1 MYMGDTF
8 YRGHDKNYP
17 PRSDQDMYMSD
28 DVDMAQT
35 YADGKGFGG
44 TVTPLRHNADNLLHV
59 DAGGM
64 GYEDVILEPEMV
76 PDLNYDHWMDL
87 DNVDNGTDAIAYA
100 VKGEGFRDGTQF
112 ENIIDDFNYSDEAV
126 PGTVQNILG
135 SKPDIKI
142 RHPNAAFDPQYN
154 GPNIMGGA
162 AGTAGLTGLL
172 AAGQSDDSDASVAS
186 LAKRGLRIVE
196 GHSPAATPADS
207 LFNIVDGQDKKIGGA
222 EFWATPEG
230 KQYAY
235 AMRLNKEHRGT
246 GIMNEAYDAIEEISG
261 IPIEP
266 SDVLTED
273 GMKFWIRRDPR
284 KMQKLYERERFDYYE
299 KDVLDSIFAE
309 ALEAKR

>member
-1 MYMGDTF
+1 MADAATDEDRREMYEVGSQNIASEFGYPIEVTPKMLTGELPMDAESVAERAEAMYMGDTF

-112 ENIIDDFNYSDEAV
+112 ENIIDDFDYSDEAV

-142 RHPNAAFDPQYN
+142 RHPDAAYDPQYN
-154 GPNIMGGA
+154 GPNIMGEATVPMLGLLSS
-162 AGTAGLTGLL
+162 GTAGAGLL
-172 AAGQSDDSDASVAS
+172 LKS
-186 LAKRGLRIVE
+186 L
-196 GHSPAATPADS
+196 
-207 LFNIVDGQDKKIGGA
+207 
-222 EFWATPEG
+222 
-230 KQYAY
+230 
-235 AMRLNKEHRGT
+235 
-246 GIMNEAYDAIEEISG
+246 
-261 IPIEP
+261 
-266 SDVLTED
+266 
-273 GMKFWIRRDPR
+273 
-284 KMQKLYERERFDYYE
+284 
-299 KDVLDSIFAE
+299 FAE
-309 ALEAKR
+309 AEEAKR